1 VDTHRG
7 GPSPPVLL
15 PAMTIAE
22 AAAPPITMTLV
33 PWALAGGALVLFPS
47 LAYLFRIFKRMPDR
61 DDPARADVTG
71 THARR

>member
-1 VDTHRG
+1 
-7 GPSPPVLL
+7 VLL

-47 LAYLFRIFKRMPDR
+47 LA
-61 DDPARADVTG
+61 
-71 THARR
+71 